1 MGSVLLLILMLYCY
15 QVKLEFY
22 VTRSFM
28 YFYMY
33 FHFLLF
39 SKVIFI
45 SLYISI
51 CFFIYYF
58 HDVVSL
64 FSMNLASD
72 YVALFGVIFII
83 VVENL
88 MWFYNVP

>member
-1 MGSVLLLILMLYCY
+1 
-15 QVKLEFY
+15 
-22 VTRSFM
+22 M

-33 FHFLLF
+33 FEFLLF
-39 SKVIFI
+39 FQSNIYILIHIHFSFVSLFI
-45 SLYISI
+45 
-51 CFFIYYF
+51 
-58 HDVVSL
+58 DVVSL